1 MILSILALI
10 MMIMAMKKFI
20 RKQTVGWFLTI
31 FVTLLVFMITCF
43 AQDVFPRSLFR
54 CDITTYDL
62 MPDAVVTQNEFYY
75 DFQTTDGYTYSINK
89 DRTRVFNSDTEQ
101 FVLYKNRLNKWWYIV
116 FLWPPVNDEYYD
128 LRIPYGV

>member
-10 MMIMAMKKFI
+10 LMIMAMKKFI

-31 FVTLLVFMITCF
+31 FVTLLIFMITCF
-43 AQDVFPRSLFR
+43 AQDVLPRSLFR

-62 MPDAVVTQNEFYY
+62 MPDAAVTQNELYY
-75 DFQTTDGYTYSINK
+75 EFQTTDGYTYSINK